1 MYGIFMYIWLICLAN
16 VGISRTDQKDVSTR
30 IMVPNWEPFSKHIE
44 VGEGWFTYTEWV
56 WAFWFSVK
64 YGDVNLCQ
72 SPLKQVV

>member
-44 VGEGWFTYTEWV
+44 VGEGWFTYTE
-56 WAFWFSVK
+56 
-64 YGDVNLCQ
+64 
-72 SPLKQVV
+72 